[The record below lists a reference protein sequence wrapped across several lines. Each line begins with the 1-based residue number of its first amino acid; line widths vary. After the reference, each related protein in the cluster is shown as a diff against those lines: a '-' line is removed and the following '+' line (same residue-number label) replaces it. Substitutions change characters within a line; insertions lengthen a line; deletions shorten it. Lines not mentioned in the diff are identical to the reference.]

1 MSIEEHSNTEL
12 PSPITQLPAQ
22 DIGAETFRNFCY
34 QSAYAVVLLVAAAAG
49 KRDYIAVWC
58 EQEDDVLAQI
68 DDKSF
73 DAYQVKTRKPEN
85 GKWNLTDDAFV
96 SAING
101 FLRLNKRFPGRFKH
115 FNFVTNVESSESD
128 ASATTHLSPQRLVS
142 AVLASASSTALSDP
156 ETKGFNALLAKVTTK
171 TTPEELF
178 AVLQKFGF
186 AKLPP
191 SRESFVAELAQNHL
205 RQLDWC
211 RLPQDKLEPLVRDM
225 ISMVTGASSLSAQD
239 AARHL
244 PRHIEDGQPD
254 PQLTFKRITVDEF
267 VLRSRDL
274 TTPTFR
280 YLPTL
285 TTQPLKQTGKDKRRF
300 DLKLK
305 RGGLDNNAYSLRT
318 QLLSAE
324 AIFLE
329 MATRGPETE
338 AELVQIENVVK
349 TECDDAQL
357 RAAQGAA
364 PYGQRMLIS
373 VQDRLRQIAKS
384 EPGKVAHQPYEALM
398 GMAGILTESCLVWW
412 SDKFDLEEKS

>member
-1 MSIEEHSNTEL
+1 MSTDEKPN
-12 PSPITQLPAQ
+12 PKPASPVAQLPAQ
-22 DIGAETFRNFCY
+22 DIGAETLRNFCY

-49 KRDYIAVWC
+49 KRKYVAVWC
-58 EQEDDVLAQI
+58 EQEDDILAQI
-68 DDKSF
+68 DEKTF
-73 DAYQVKTRKPEN
+73 DAYQVKTRKPEE
-85 GKWNLTDDAFV
+85 GKWKLTDESFV
-96 SAING
+96 SAVKG
-101 FLRLNKRFPGRFKH
+101 FLRLDKSFPGCFKH
-115 FNFVTNVESSESD
+115 FYFVTNVESSESD
-128 ASATTHLSPQRLVS
+128 AKDIKHLSPQRLISHVGACGTVS
-142 AVLASASSTALSDP
+142 DLAGQ
-156 ETKGFNALLAKVTTK
+156 EKKGFEALLAKIEGAPSPVD
-171 TTPEELF
+171 LF
-178 AVLQKFGF
+178 AALKRLGF
-186 AKLPP
+186 ADSPP
-191 SRESFVAELAQNHL
+191 TRDSFIAELAQNHL

-211 RLPQDKLEPLVRDM
+211 RLPQDKLEPIVRDM
-225 ISMVTGASSLSAQD
+225 IAMVTGASSLSAQA

-244 PRHIEDGQPD
+244 PPNVEDGQAD

-267 VLRSRDL
+267 VLRGRDL
-274 TTPTFR
+274 ATPTFR

-285 TTQPLKQTGKDKRRF
+285 TTHPLKQTGKDKRRF

-349 TECDDAQL
+349 AECDDAQL
-357 RAAQGAA
+357 RAAQGAT
-364 PYGQRMLIS
+364 PYGQRMLIG

-384 EPGKVAHQPYEALM
+384 EPGKVAHQPYEALV

-412 SDKFDLEEKS
+412 SEKFDLEEKS